1 MTIINRVPV
10 WLLVIC
16 SIPFLLLAL
25 RCASWLRGKM
35 QEANERRILKAHD
48 EAISAR
54 LKTLSD
60 DAYLKLLQLYQMQA
74 RKMRL
79 MLRDDDMLVQL
90 LFNKQFIRLV
100 SDRQIIIG
108 ADTLAHDYLVSEEIS
123 EYLSRHSE
131 ARP

>member
-25 RCASWLRGKM
+25 RCVSWLRRKM

-60 DAYLKLLQLYQMQA
+60 DAYLKLLQLYQMQT
-74 RKMRL
+74 RRIRL

-90 LFNKQFIRLV
+90 LLNKQFIRLV

-108 ADTLAHDYLVSEEIS
+108 ADTFAHDYLVSEEIS

>member
-1 MTIINRVPV
+1 MMTIINRVPV

-108 ADTLAHDYLVSEEIS
+108 ADT
-123 EYLSRHSE
+123 
-131 ARP
+131 

>member
-1 MTIINRVPV
+1 MTVINRVPV

>member
-1 MTIINRVPV
+1 
-10 WLLVIC
+10 
-16 SIPFLLLAL
+16 
-25 RCASWLRGKM
+25 M

-74 RKMRL
+74 RRIRL

-108 ADTLAHDYLVSEEIS
+108 ADTFAHDYLVSEEIS

>member
-74 RKMRL
+74 RRIRL
-79 MLRDDDMLVQL
+79 MLHDDDMLVQL

>member
-74 RKMRL
+74 RRIRL

-108 ADTLAHDYLVSEEIS
+108 ADTLAHDYLVSKEIS